1 MRQFKSR
8 HHQRGYAA
16 IPYIVSFF
24 TASGTAG
31 ATAAAGSTAAAAGGA
46 GAAAA
51 GTAAAAGSAGL
62 AAAGAAGAAAYT
74 GLAAYGASKLIGQPK
89 QPTIPGVP
97 TIDQAAQ
104 QRQAQDRI
112 LARRGVL
119 ANIYSAGRSG
129 PPVVGQAKL
138 LGG

>member
-1 MRQFKSR
+1 MHQLKR
-8 HHQRGYAA
+8 HQRGYAA

-31 ATAAAGSTAAAAGGA
+31 ATAAAGSAAATT

-51 GTAAAAGSAGL
+51 GTAVAAGGASAAGL

-89 QPTIPGVP
+89 APVIPGVP

-104 QRQAQDRI
+104 QRQTQDRL

-119 ANIYSAGRSG
+119 ANIYGGNRTGGA
-129 PPVVGQAKL
+129 PTVGTARL

>member
-1 MRQFKSR
+1 MHQLKR
-8 HHQRGYAA
+8 HQRGYAA

-31 ATAAAGSTAAAAGGA
+31 ATAAAGSAAATT

-51 GTAAAAGSAGL
+51 GTAVAAGGASAAGL

-89 QPTIPGVP
+89 APVIPGVP

-104 QRQAQDRI
+104 QRQTQDRI

-119 ANIYSAGRSG
+119 ANLYSSG
-129 PPVVGQAKL
+129 TGGAPVVGRARL
-138 LGG
+138 LGGG

>member
-16 IPYIVSFF
+16 IPYIASFF
-24 TASGTAG
+24 TASGTGAA
-31 ATAAAGSTAAAAGGA
+31 ATAAVAGGA
-46 GAAAA
+46 
-51 GTAAAAGSAGL
+51 SATGL
-62 AAAGAAGAAAYT
+62 AAAGAAGGALYT

-104 QRQAQDRI
+104 QRQTQDRI

-119 ANIYSAGRSG
+119 ANIYGGARTGG
-129 PPVVGQAKL
+129 APTVGTARL